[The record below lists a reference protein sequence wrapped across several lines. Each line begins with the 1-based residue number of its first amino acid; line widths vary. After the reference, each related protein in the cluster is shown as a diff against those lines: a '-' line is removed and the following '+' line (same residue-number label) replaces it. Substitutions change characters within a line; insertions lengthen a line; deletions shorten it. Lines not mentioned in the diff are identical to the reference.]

1 MMNTYP
7 DFAVKLQAI
16 LANMAKEGIYNAAR
30 GMSAMVG
37 ETLTVTEPNVRL
49 VPFTDIPAL
58 LGGPENEAVGIYL
71 RVEGKIPGQ
80 IMLVIPYLKAL
91 ELADLVMGESPG
103 TTQEL
108 GTMERSALAELG
120 NLTASFFLNAVADST
135 GLNAR
140 PSPPAVM
147 VDMVGAIMDIIIA
160 TTDILTEQ
168 VLMIQAKFLRN
179 GRETQADFW
188 IIPDVQT
195 LEIIAKEVGR
205 KNAG

>member
-1 MMNTYP
+1 METKEQ
-7 DFAVKLQAI
+7 FARKLQSL
-16 LANMAKEGIYNAAR
+16 LAAMAKEGIYNAAR

-37 ETLTVTEPNVRL
+37 EPLSVTDPNVSV
-49 VPFTDIPAL
+49 VPFSHIPGL

-80 IMLVIPYLKAL
+80 IMLIIPYAKAL
-91 ELADLVMGESPG
+91 ELADLVMGESIG
-103 TTQEL
+103 TTQVL
-108 GTMERSALAELG
+108 GTLERSALAELG
-120 NLTASFFLNAVADST
+120 NLTGSFFLNAVADTT

-160 TTDILTEQ
+160 TTDILSEN

-188 IIPDVQT
+188 IIPDHQT
-195 LEIIAKEVGR
+195 LEVIEKEIGE